1 MEVKELQENL
11 HNVSKSVFEMEKKT
25 KPELIEEI
33 EYLLNLTNTQHKA
46 LEMLSHKKQRIST
59 TDMIVNS
66 ILGTILAILILKLLE
81 LF

>member
-46 LEMLSHKKQRIST
+46 LEMLAHKKQRIST